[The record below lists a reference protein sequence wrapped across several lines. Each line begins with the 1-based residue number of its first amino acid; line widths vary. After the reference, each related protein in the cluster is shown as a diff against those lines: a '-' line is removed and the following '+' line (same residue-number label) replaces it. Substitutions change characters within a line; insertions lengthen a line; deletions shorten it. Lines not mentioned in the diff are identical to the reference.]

1 MRLSDAS
8 PAMIER
14 TDRESLDDVILRLVR
29 QRGVGKSI
37 CPSEAARAWAPHD
50 WRAAMPLVRA
60 AACALADAGLIV
72 ITQKGRIVDGR
83 AARGPIRLALPERH
97 EPSPPPPLR
106 LRQSGF
112 IE

>member
-1 MRLSDAS
+1 
-8 PAMIER
+8 MIER